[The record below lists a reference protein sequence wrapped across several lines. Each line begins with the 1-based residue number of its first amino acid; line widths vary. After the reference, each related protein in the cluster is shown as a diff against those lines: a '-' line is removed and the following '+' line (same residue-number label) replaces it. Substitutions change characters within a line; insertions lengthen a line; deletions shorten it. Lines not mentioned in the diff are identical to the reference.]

1 VNGEDELE
9 MKIFLSY
16 SSDRRDIA
24 EQVSLALTGAG
35 HKVFF
40 DRDSLPAGDDYHVR
54 IRKGVENS
62 DAFVFLI
69 SPKAVAPGSYALTE
83 LKYARQK
90 WPDPRRKVLPVMIER
105 TEYQQIPNYLKAVTV
120 LEPEGNA
127 PAEVVA
133 ELERWNADTHEAFDS
148 KRAGAPRREEV
159 QRGKTVSG
167 SPGHL
172 GRRVAAGVVG
182 AFGTVMLFLSVVD
195 AGVGGL
201 SEGGILIGAIALG
214 AAYGLWPRGK

>member
-1 VNGEDELE
+1 MN
-9 MKIFLSY
+9 IFLSY

-24 EQVSLALTGAG
+24 EQVSLALTGSG

-62 DAFVFLI
+62 DVFVFLI
-69 SPKAVAPGSYALTE
+69 SPRAVAPGSYALTE

-133 ELERWNADTHEAFDS
+133 ELERWNADAHEAFDS
-148 KRAGAPRREEV
+148 KRAGAPRQEEV
-159 QRGKTVSG
+159 GKRQDASG
-167 SPGHL
+167 SPGGGQV
-172 GRRVAAGVVG
+172 GRRVAAGIVG
-182 AFGTVMLFLSVVD
+182 AFGAVMLFMSVVD
-195 AGVGGL
+195 AGVGGI

-214 AAYGLWPRGK
+214 SAYGLWPRGK

>member
-1 VNGEDELE
+1 MN
-9 MKIFLSY
+9 IFLSY

-24 EQVSLALTGAG
+24 EQVSLALTGSG

-54 IRKGVENS
+54 IRKGVEKS

-133 ELERWNADTHEAFDS
+133 ELERWKADARGVFDS
-148 KRAGAPRREEV
+148 RPAGAPRREEV

-167 SPGHL
+167 SAGGGDL
-172 GRRVAAGVVG
+172 GRRVAAGIVG
-182 AFGTVMLFLSVVD
+182 AFGAVMLFLSVVD

-214 AAYGLWPRGK
+214 SAYGLWPRSK

>member
-1 VNGEDELE
+1 MNGARG
-9 MKIFLSY
+9 MNIFLSY

-24 EQVSLALTGAG
+24 EQVSLALTGSG

-69 SPKAVAPGSYALTE
+69 SPRAVAPGSYALTE

-105 TEYQQIPNYLKAVTV
+105 TEYQHIPNYLKAVTV

-133 ELERWNADTHEAFDS
+133 ELERWNADAREAFDS
-148 KRAGAPRREEV
+148 KRAGAPRQEEV
-159 QRGKTVSG
+159 GKGKTR
-167 SPGHL
+167 PGAPGGGQV
-172 GRRVAAGVVG
+172 GRRVAAGIVG
-182 AFGTVMLFLSVVD
+182 AFGAVMLFMSVVD
-195 AGVGGL
+195 AGVGGI

-214 AAYGLWPRGK
+214 SAYGLWPRGK